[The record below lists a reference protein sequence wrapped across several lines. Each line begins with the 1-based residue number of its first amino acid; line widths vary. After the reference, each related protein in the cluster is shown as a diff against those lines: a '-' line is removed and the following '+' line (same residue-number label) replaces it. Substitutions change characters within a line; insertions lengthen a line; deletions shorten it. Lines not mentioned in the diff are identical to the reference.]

1 MTLPSLPSGDLP
13 EGLLPMDGKDTKH
26 KAQNYGREER
36 LLIGNTWRVACS
48 SDISRKYQVE
58 CGELTLI
65 RGDDT
70 LM

>member
-1 MTLPSLPSGDLP
+1 
-13 EGLLPMDGKDTKH
+13 MDGKDTKH